1 MRVSL
6 PRIHANGSPGPVE
19 LPNSRRSTIGRPIR
33 LATLRAL
40 IAFVRDFPDVW
51 FATSDQIVG
60 AFIAHESGGDKSGAV
75 T

>member
-1 MRVSL
+1 M
-6 PRIHANGSPGPVE
+6 
-19 LPNSRRSTIGRPIR
+19 IGRPIR

-40 IAFVRDFPDVW
+40 IAFMRDFPNVW
-51 FATSDQIVG
+51 FATSDEIAS